1 MLNLVPT
8 RVFLTKG
15 VGRHK
20 YQLKSFEEA
29 LRKAGVAQQNL
40 VQVSSILPPHCKI
53 ISKERGLKLLT
64 PGGICHC
71 VMARADTDE
80 HGRLV
85 ASSVGIAV
93 PKDETKWG
101 YLSEVH
107 GHGMNEKE
115 ASDLAEDLAAGMLG
129 TTLGLEVDPNKAWSR
144 EGAGVQIQRPDH
156 SHLEHH
162 PDRPRQE
169 RPLDH
174 DGGDRHVPV
183 RFGTATC
190 RRTTCS
196 NEHDPTCQL
205 RGLAAAVLA
214 GPPTPGSS
222 LFPCP
227 TTERAPGSKGRTKA
241 RRRSSGPPPT
251 WNCMTSRPIRKS
263 ICDGIFTDEPVAEDL
278 LPSRMVEAVRRRVQG
293 HLANRKLVV
302 VVGGEHSV
310 SIGAVQAHVEPLS
323 RPERPAARRPLG
335 FER

>member
-40 VQVSSILPPHCKI
+40 VQVSSILPPRCKI
-53 ISKERGLKLLT
+53 ISRERGLELLI

-93 PKDETKWG
+93 PKDERKWG

-129 TTLGLEVDPNKAWSR
+129 TTLGLEVDPNKAWS
-144 EGAGVQIQRPDH
+144 EKEQVY
-156 SHLEHH
+156 
-162 PDRPRQE
+162 
-169 RPLDH
+169 
-174 DGGDRHVPV
+174 
-183 RFGTATC
+183 
-190 RRTTCS
+190 
-196 NEHDPTCQL
+196 
-205 RGLAAAVLA
+205 
-214 GPPTPGSS
+214 
-222 LFPCP
+222 
-227 TTERAPGSKGRTKA
+227 K
-241 RRRSSGPPPT
+241 SSGLIIRTSNITQTARGKKDLWTTTVAIAMFLFDLEQDLPT
-251 WNCMTSRPIRKS
+251 N
-263 ICDGIFTDEPVAEDL
+263 
-278 LPSRMVEAVRRRVQG
+278 
-293 HLANRKLVV
+293 
-302 VVGGEHSV
+302 
-310 SIGAVQAHVEPLS
+310 HVHQ
-323 RPERPAARRPLG
+323 
-335 FER
+335 